1 MPVYLDYNA
10 TAPVTAEV
18 ADAVSAALRECPGNA
33 SSIHAFGQRAK
44 AVLDDAR
51 TAVARLIGAEPSE
64 IVFTSGGTEAD
75 NLAVRGVADAQKD
88 GVRPAFITSAI
99 EHEAVLNSVKALGR
113 RGWPVTML
121 PAAPGGV
128 VSVEAL
134 ASALAAGDAP
144 PALVSVMLVNNELGT
159 LQPVKALAALARARG
174 VLFHTDAVQAV
185 GRIPV
190 NVRDLGVDML
200 SIAGHKFGAP
210 KGVGA
215 LWVRRGLSLQPQSVG
230 GRQERGRRAGTENTP
245 AIEGL
250 RVAAERA
257 ARLLSSEPARQA
269 ALRDRLEHGILER
282 VPGSVVNGDPGARVP
297 NTTNISFEG
306 VEGESLVIGLD
317 LEGIAVSTGS
327 ACSSGTLEPSHVL
340 RAMGL
345 PPSRI
350 ESAVRFSLGEATT
363 EAEVDRVL
371 DVVPAV
377 VGRLRARGRS
387 RG

>member
-75 NLAVRGVADAQKD
+75 NLAVRGVADVQKD

-282 VPGSVVNGDPGARVP
+282 VPGSVVNGGPGARVP